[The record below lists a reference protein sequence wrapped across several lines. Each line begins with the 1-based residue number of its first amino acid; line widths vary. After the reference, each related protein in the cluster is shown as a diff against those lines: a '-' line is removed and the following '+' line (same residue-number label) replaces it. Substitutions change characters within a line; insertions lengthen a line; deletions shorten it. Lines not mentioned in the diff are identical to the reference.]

1 MGKSA
6 IKNTKIYEL
15 ILIRVWDQGGAV
27 ARKRD
32 KQEVNEEVDDLQK
45 SVNRP
50 RLHSLLGCCF
60 FVFF

>member
-15 ILIRVWDQGGAV
+15 ILIRVCDQGGAV
-27 ARKRD
+27 ARKHD